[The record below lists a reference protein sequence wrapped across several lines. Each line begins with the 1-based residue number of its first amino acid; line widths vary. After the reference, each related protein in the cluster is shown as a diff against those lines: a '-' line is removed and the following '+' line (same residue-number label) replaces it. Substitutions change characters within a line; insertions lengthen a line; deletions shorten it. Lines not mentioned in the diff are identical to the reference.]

1 MNVLKV
7 GSKLK
12 KIAKLDNDTNLLL
25 RISNNIAIV
34 YSTSGREKEALK
46 IFKDQ
51 KRYTKQKKTPVV
63 L

>member
-1 MNVLKV
+1 MILI
-7 GSKLK
+7 S
-12 KIAKLDNDTNLLL
+12 LL

-46 IFKDQ
+46 IFKEK